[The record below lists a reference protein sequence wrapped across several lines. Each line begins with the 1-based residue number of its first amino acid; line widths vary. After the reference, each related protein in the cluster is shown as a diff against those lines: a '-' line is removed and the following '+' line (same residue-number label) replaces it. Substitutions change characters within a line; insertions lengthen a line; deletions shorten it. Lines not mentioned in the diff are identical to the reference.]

1 VIWRFRHIDRAAAA
15 RLAAELGLPLKM
27 GEFLSARRFREAG
40 EVRDFVR
47 ADLKTLPSPL
57 SLTDMD
63 KAVTRLMEARRR
75 GELTAICGD
84 YDADGLTAAAL
95 LARGF
100 KELGLT
106 ALVRVPNR
114 LTEGYGLK
122 PEAVEELAGRG
133 VRLIVTVDNGVSDLA
148 AVERARAAGLEV
160 IITDHHRLPPRLPP
174 ALALINPHRN
184 EIWRDNP
191 PAGVGVA
198 FSLLHALKRSCSAA
212 GLLGPGEGP
221 DLMEYLPLVAIGTI
235 ADLAPLQGPNRV
247 LVRHGLDLLGSTTWP
262 GLAALKK
269 VARLTNERVGGR
281 DVGFRLAPRL
291 NAAGRLGSAD
301 PALSLLLAE
310 TEDQAGRLADQ
321 LDDLNHQRYQG
332 QNRLCREVV
341 ERLELEISPDRRT
354 VVMADADWPR
364 GLLGLAASRVSET
377 VRKPTVLFRLE
388 NGLAVGSGRSYG
400 RFNLFQALEGL
411 RPLFISFGG
420 HAQAAGLT
428 LSAGLLEEF
437 SLGLEEAAQAESDF
451 SAEPDLEVDM
461 TAALGDLEAL
471 ARLEPCSR
479 NPRRPRQPNE
489 PITLA
494 DLEPYGAGNPQPLL
508 VIPKVRVGEVRP
520 TDQGGEAHMK
530 MVLVD
535 GLTRLTVVGFNLAAR
550 LGEVGPE
557 MDVALSLEL
566 GEYQGRLSP
575 SWRLLDFREPEAIP

>member
-1 VIWRFRHIDRAAAA
+1 MIWRFRHIDRAAAD
-15 RLAAELGLPLKM
+15 RLASEFGLPLKM

-47 ADLKTLPSPL
+47 AGLKTLPPPW

-63 KAVTRLMEARRR
+63 KAVTRLLEARRR

-100 KELGLT
+100 KELGLQT
-106 ALVRVPNR
+106 LVRVPNR

-122 PEAVEELAGRG
+122 PEAVDELAGRG
-133 VRLIVTVDNGVSDLA
+133 ARLIVTVDNGVSDLA

-174 ALALINPHRN
+174 ALAIINPHRD

-198 FSLLHALKRSCSAA
+198 FLLLAALKKGCSDA
-212 GLLGPGEGP
+212 GLLGPGEGL
-221 DLMEYLPLVAIGTI
+221 DLKEYLPLVAIGTI
-235 ADLAPLQGPNRV
+235 ADLAPLLGPNRV
-247 LVRHGLDLLGSTTWP
+247 LVRCGLDLLGPTTWP

-269 VARLTNERVGGR
+269 VARLTNERVGVGGR

-310 TEDQAGRLADQ
+310 NEDQAYRLAGH

-332 QNRLCREVV
+332 QNRLCREVA

-354 VVMADADWPR
+354 VVMADEGWPR
-364 GLLGLAASRVSET
+364 GLLGLAASRVAET

-428 LSAGLLEEF
+428 LSADLLEEF
-437 SLGLEEAAQAESDF
+437 SLGLEEAAQAEPDF

-461 TAALGDLEAL
+461 TAALGDLEGL
-471 ARLEPCSR
+471 AKPLAALEPF
-479 NPRRPRQPNE
+479 
-489 PITLA
+489 
-494 DLEPYGAGNPQPLL
+494 GAGNPQPLL

-575 SWRLLDFREPEAIP
+575 SWRLLDFRQPETLP

>member
-15 RLAAELGLPLKM
+15 RLAADLGQPLKM

-40 EVRDFVR
+40 PVREFVR
-47 ADLKTLPSPL
+47 ADLKSLPSPM

-63 KAVTRLMEARRR
+63 KAVSRLLEARLR

-100 KELGLT
+100 KELGLSV
-106 ALVRVPNR
+106 LVRVPNR

-122 PEAVEELAGRG
+122 PEAVEEVAGRG

-148 AVERARAAGLEV
+148 AVERAQAAGLEV

-174 ALALINPHRN
+174 ALALINPYRN
-184 EIWRDNP
+184 EIWRDHP

-198 FSLLHALKRSCSAA
+198 FLLLRACKRRWSAA

-221 DLMEYLPLVAIGTI
+221 ALLEYLPLVAIGTI

-247 LVRHGLDLLGSTTWP
+247 LVRHGLDLLGSTAWP
-262 GLAALKK
+262 GLTALKK
-269 VARLTNERVGGR
+269 VARLTSARVGGR

-310 TEDQAGRLADQ
+310 AEDQADRLAGQ
-321 LDDLNHQRYQG
+321 LDDLNNQRYQG
-332 QNRLCREVV
+332 QNRLCREVT

-354 VVMADADWPR
+354 VVLADADWPR
-364 GLLGLAASRVSET
+364 GLLGLAASRVAET
-377 VRKPTVLFRLE
+377 LRKPTVLFRLE

-400 RFNLFQALEGL
+400 RFNLYKALDGL

-420 HAQAAGLT
+420 HPQAAGLT
-428 LSAGLLEEF
+428 LPADLVEEF
-437 SLGLEEAAQAESDF
+437 SLGLEEAAQAEPDF
-451 SAEPDLEVDM
+451 SAEPELEVDF
-461 TAALGDLEAL
+461 TAALGDLEEL
-471 ARLEPCSR
+471 AKP
-479 NPRRPRQPNE
+479 
-489 PITLA
+489 LA
-494 DLEPYGAGNPQPLL
+494 AMEPYGSGHPPPVL
-508 VIPKVRVGEVRP
+508 VIPKVRVGEARP
-520 TDQGGEAHMK
+520 TDRGGEAHMK

-557 MDVALSLEL
+557 MDVALSLES

-575 SWRLLDFREPEAIP
+575 AWRLLDFRQPEARP